1 MLAQIKRDIMSKMY
15 NYIDFT
21 NYVVDFKSVESNFNK
36 FKIKMA
42 HVEFIEEN
50 DKIGFDENDI
60 LYINKQSTLQPI
72 IRWLYSQNREGS
84 INKLSEIFSEY
95 SKLLQMIKISM
106 VHSKNNTDELVDLV
120 NDISVFNK
128 KMLSGL
134 DNLYKTYSTDDIYGK
149 LIKDMLNSLCNFEKN
164 TAY

>member
-1 MLAQIKRDIMSKMY
+1 MSKMY

-21 NYVVDFKSVESNFNK
+21 DYVVDFKSVESNFNK
-36 FKIKMA
+36 FKVKMA
-42 HVEFIEEN
+42 QIEYIEEH

-72 IRWLYSQNREGS
+72 VRWLYSQNRERS
-84 INKLSEIFSEY
+84 INKLSETFSEY

-106 VHSKNNTDELVDLV
+106 VHSKNNVIELDDLLDE
-120 NDISVFNK
+120 ISIFNK

-134 DNLYKTYSTDDIYGK
+134 DNLYKTYCSDDVYGK
-149 LIKDMLNSLCNFEKN
+149 LIKDILNALCNFEKN
-164 TAY
+164 TSY